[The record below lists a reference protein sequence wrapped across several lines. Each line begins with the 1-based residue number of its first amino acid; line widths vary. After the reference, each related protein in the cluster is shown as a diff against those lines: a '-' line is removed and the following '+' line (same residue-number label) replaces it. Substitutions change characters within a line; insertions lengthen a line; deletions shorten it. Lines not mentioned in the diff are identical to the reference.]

1 MANAYGNKMTQLVTS
16 TDPMLHKNSIL
27 IVDDDPNL
35 LRLLAIRL
43 SAAGYKVESAAD
55 AKIALG
61 MLKSFH
67 PQLIISDLK
76 MDGMDGMDGMVL
88 FEKIR
93 QKSPNLPVIIMTAHG
108 TIPDAINA
116 TKQGVF
122 SFLTKPFESQ
132 QLLETVAQAIRLQ
145 PSNRTNSNK
154 QELWRTKIISRS
166 AVMESLL
173 QQTKQ
178 VAKSDFSLLIHSKS
192 GTGKELLAQAIHQA
206 SQRANKPFTAINC
219 AAIPEQ
225 LLESELFGYVKGA
238 FTGAEKNHQGLFQ
251 ASNGGTLF
259 LDEIGDMPMNFQVKL
274 LRVLQEKEVRPLG
287 STTSV
292 KVDVRIISATHKNLR
307 LAIKEKEFREDL
319 YYRLNVVELELPPL
333 ADRREDI
340 PLLAQHFL
348 SQSNKQ
354 ASLNIQGFSQ
364 EAMELL
370 IAASWPGNIR
380 QLQNVVEQSVALSN
394 ETIIVANLV
403 KNALRDESSP
413 LPSFQQAKDQFE
425 RDYLAQLLKITA
437 GNVSQAAKIAQRNR
451 TEFYKLLNRHHLTA
465 EAFRENG

>member
-16 TDPMLHKNSIL
+16 TDPMLHKSSIL

-76 MDGMDGMDGMVL
+76 MDGMDGMVL

>member
-76 MDGMDGMDGMVL
+76 MDGMDGMVL

-108 TIPDAINA
+108 TIPDAIDA

-292 KVDVRIISATHKNLR
+292 KVDVRIISATHKNLQ

-451 TEFYKLLNRHHLTA
+451 TEFYKLLNRHHLSA